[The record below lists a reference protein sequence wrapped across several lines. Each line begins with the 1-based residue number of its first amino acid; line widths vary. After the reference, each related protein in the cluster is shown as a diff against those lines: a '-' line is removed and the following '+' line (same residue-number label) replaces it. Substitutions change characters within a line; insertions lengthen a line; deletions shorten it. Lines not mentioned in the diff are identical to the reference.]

1 MAKKPDKLNSMR
13 LLEANGVA
21 YETLAYDDSLHDAV
35 EVAGV
40 LGVPAWQVYKT
51 LVVERAAGGK
61 PLLVM
66 IAADRHLDLKK
77 FAATIGEKKVNMATH
92 ADAEKLTGLKV
103 GGIGALALIHKK
115 WDVYLD
121 RPAVQVEAI
130 CVNAGQRG
138 INLRVPV
145 ADLIRVLN
153 AKVVEATESPRPA

>member
-13 LLEANGVA
+13 LLEANGVS
-21 YETLAYDDSLHDAV
+21 YETLTYDASLHDAV

-40 LGVPAWQVYKT
+40 LGLSAWQVYKT

-66 IAADRHLDLKK
+66 IAGDRHLDLRKL
-77 FAATIGEKKVNMATH
+77 AAAIGEKKVSMATH

-121 RPAVQVEAI
+121 RPALQAEAI
-130 CVNAGQRG
+130 YVNAGQRG
-138 INLRVPV
+138 VNLRVSV
-145 ADLIRVLN
+145 ADLIRVLD
-153 AKVVEATESPRPA
+153 ATVVEATESPQTA